1 MVNVTAGQASPVCSV
16 TLATPPGDGPSRA
29 GDIIAA
35 IGVQPTSNSNQTLRR
50 VAFVQ
55 YFEGGDQAWHP
66 RVFVAGSDIVGEM
79 TPSAAQAV
87 VAAATAWPQDA
98 GPAAAVIESLSGAVS
113 DADTGDTAFPW
124 RRQAGM
130 PGW

>member
-1 MVNVTAGQASPVCSV
+1 
-16 TLATPPGDGPSRA
+16 
-29 GDIIAA
+29 
-35 IGVQPTSNSNQTLRR
+35 